1 MLPTNNVTPTISH
14 VQLAEMT
21 GKRQDNVKR
30 VIEKLSEQ
38 GVIAFTQIEDVQSKG
53 NNREYKITLF
63 NVNERDSY
71 IVVAQ
76 LCPEYTAKLVDHWM
90 ATKNNQPKLPQTF
103 AEALQLAADQ
113 AKQLELAK
121 PKVEFVDRYVES
133 TGLKTF
139 REVCKMLG
147 ANERKFRAMLVAEDV
162 MYILNGSWT
171 VKAYYLDQ
179 KYFKSVPG
187 EKNGHSFNTIKFTA
201 RGVEWVSRKWSNFM
215 EVK

>member
-1 MLPTNNVTPTISH
+1 MLTVQKHNNIDVMSSVDLAELCGVRHDHFMTKAQKVLGDTLPNFREREKYNNGRNERTILMLPEREACLMAMSYSYELQAKVYDSW
-14 VQLAEMT
+14 QEM
-21 GKRQDNVKR
+21 
-30 VIEKLSEQ
+30 
-38 GVIAFTQIEDVQSKG
+38 
-53 NNREYKITLF
+53 
-63 NVNERDSY
+63 
-71 IVVAQ
+71 
-76 LCPEYTAKLVDHWM
+76 
-90 ATKNNQPKLPQTF
+90 KNNQPKLPQTF